1 MAEIESNAGEIA
13 QGFDNLSHIMDVIEG
28 DAAPQ
33 ICEVM
38 RAYAVKKITTLR
50 AVDTGALRN
59 SVGTAEDIIVRNGQA
74 SVSIGIETAQSYA
87 KFIEFGTGILGDP
100 EVEHVQK
107 EKWVAPNPKYSGPEG
122 DEPRF
127 IMRYAQHPRP
137 FMRPALYDNR
147 KTFQRIIKRTIKEV
161 YES

>member
-1 MAEIESNAGEIA
+1 MNAESNATELA
-13 QGFDNLSHIMDVIEG
+13 ATFDALADSMDAIER

-38 RAYAVKKITTLR
+38 RAYAVKKITQQR

-59 SVGTAEDIIVRNGQA
+59 SIATAEDIIVRNGA
-74 SVSIGIETAQSYA
+74 AEVSIGIETAQSYA
-87 KFIEFGTGILGDP
+87 KYIEFGTGVKGDP
-100 EVEHVQK
+100 EVPHVQK
-107 EKWVAPNPKYSGPEG
+107 EKWAAPNPKYDGPG
-122 DEPRF
+122 GSEPKF

-147 KTFQRIIKRTIKEV
+147 RLYKRIISGSIKEV
-161 YES
+161 FES